1 MVRRLIINTQKPL
14 IKDMLTDLK
23 NADIKEL
30 SEVYDSEN
38 RDSFIS
44 LYLNRES
51 RDNKFVGRRKNT
63 CKSVL
68 KEDKELS
75 DNFEKTM
82 QMIEEYLNKRDREK
96 GQKGLVMFASNI
108 HNFFRVYKLG
118 MPVENLLIV
127 DTSPYI
133 RPLARL
139 VDEYE
144 AFGLV
149 LLDSQ
154 RAKIYVVSSGK
165 VGYKKKKAKDIINK
179 HKKGGMSQARFQ
191 RLRKGAINHFLKD
204 VSEDVEKLFSKDDV
218 VKIIIA
224 GSGNAKIMFKNIL
237 PPHIKSKIVDIIDM
251 DFDEAEDRL
260 VSKAEEIVLEDEKE
274 TSEKNV
280 SRLRDEI
287 LRNGLAVYGLKE
299 TGEAVINGQIE
310 LLLVSKGYKIR
321 GWICEKCQTVDS
333 GVKDKCPYCG
343 SRTSGVDV
351 IEEIIEFAERTDTKI
366 EFVGNNHILDELGGV
381 GGLLRF

>member
-1 MVRRLIINTQKPL
+1 
-14 IKDMLTDLK
+14 MLTNLK
-23 NADIKEL
+23 NTDIKEL

-44 LYLNRES
+44 LYLDIDTL
-51 RDNKFVGRRKNT
+51 DNKFVGRRKNT

-68 KEDKELS
+68 KEDMELS
-75 DNFEKTM
+75 ENFENTM
-82 QMIEEYLNKRDREK
+82 QMIEEYLNLNKSGREK
-96 GQKGLVMFASNI
+96 GQKGLAMFASNI
-108 HNFFRVYKLG
+108 HDFFRAYKLA
-118 MPVENLLIV
+118 MPVENLLVV

-144 AFGLV
+144 SFGLV

-165 VGYKKKKAKDIINK
+165 VGYKKKKANDIINK

-191 RLRKGAINHFLKD
+191 RLRKGAIDHFLKD
-204 VSEDVEKLFSKDDV
+204 VAEDVEKLFSKDEV

-224 GSGNAKIMFKNIL
+224 GSGNAKIIFKNIL

-251 DFDEAEDRL
+251 DFDEAEGRL

-274 TSEKNV
+274 TSERNV

-287 LRNGLAVYGLKE
+287 LRNGLAVHGLKE

-321 GWICEKCQTVDS
+321 GWICEKCQAVDS
-333 GVKDKCPYCG
+333 GLKDKCPYCG
-343 SRTSGVDV
+343 SRTSEVDV
-351 IEEIIEFAERTDTKI
+351 IEEIIEFAKRTDTKI
-366 EFVGNNHILDELGGV
+366 EFVGD
-381 GGLLRF
+381 

>member
-1 MVRRLIINTQKPL
+1 
-14 IKDMLTDLK
+14 MLTDLK
-23 NADIKEL
+23 NRDIKEL
-30 SEVYDSEN
+30 SEVYDTEN

-44 LYLNRES
+44 LYLDIAS
-51 RDNKFVGRRKNT
+51 LDTKFVRRRRNT

-68 KEDKELS
+68 KGDKELS
-75 DNFEKTM
+75 ENFEKAM
-82 QMIEEYLNKRDREK
+82 QMIEEYLNKNEREK
-96 GQKGLVMFASNI
+96 GQQGHAIFASNI
-108 HNFFRVYKLG
+108 HNFFKAYKLG

-165 VGYKKKKAKDIINK
+165 VGYKKRYATDIINK

-191 RLRKGAINHFLKD
+191 RLRKGAIDHFLKD
-204 VSEDVEKLFSKDDV
+204 VAEDVEKLFLQDEV
-218 VKIIIA
+218 VKLIIA
-224 GSGNAKIMFKNIL
+224 GSGNAKLLFKNIL
-237 PPHIKSKIVDIIDM
+237 PPHIKSEIVAIIDM
-251 DFDEAEDRL
+251 AFDEAEGRL
-260 VSKAEEIVLEDEKE
+260 VSKAEEIALDAEKE
-274 TSEKNV
+274 TSEQNV

-287 LRNGLAVYGLKE
+287 LRNGLAVHGLKE

-343 SRTSGVDV
+343 SRTSEVDV
-351 IEEIIEFAERTDTKI
+351 IEELIEFAERTDTKV
-366 EFVGNNHILDELGGV
+366 EFVEDNPILAELGGV
-381 GGLLRF
+381 GGLLRFKPLPVVES

>member
-1 MVRRLIINTQKPL
+1 
-14 IKDMLTDLK
+14 MLTDLK
-23 NADIKEL
+23 NRDIKEL

-44 LYLNRES
+44 LYLDIAS
-51 RDNKFVGRRKNT
+51 VDTKFVRRRRNT

-75 DNFEKTM
+75 ENFEKAM
-82 QMIEEYLNKRDREK
+82 QMIEGYLNKNAREK
-96 GQKGLVMFASNI
+96 GQQGLAIFTSNI
-108 HNFFRVYKLG
+108 HNFFKAYKLG

-165 VGYKKKKAKDIINK
+165 VGYKKIYATDIINK

-191 RLRKGAINHFLKD
+191 RLRKGAIDHFLKD
-204 VSEDVEKLFSKDDV
+204 VADDVEKLFLQDEV

-224 GSGNAKIMFKNIL
+224 GSGNAKILFKNIL
-237 PPHIKSKIVDIIDM
+237 PPHIKSEIVDIIDM
-251 DFDEAEDRL
+251 DFDEAEGRL
-260 VSKAEEIVLEDEKE
+260 VSKAEEIVLEAEKE
-274 TSEKNV
+274 TSEKHV
-280 SRLRDEI
+280 SRLKDEI
-287 LRNGLAVYGLKE
+287 LRNGLAVHGLKE
-299 TGEAVINGQIE
+299 TGEAVIKGQIE

-321 GWICEKCQTVDS
+321 GWICEKCFLP
-333 GVKDKCPYCG
+333 K
-343 SRTSGVDV
+343 
-351 IEEIIEFAERTDTKI
+351 
-366 EFVGNNHILDELGGV
+366 
-381 GGLLRF
+381 

>member
-1 MVRRLIINTQKPL
+1 
-14 IKDMLTDLK
+14 MLTNLK

-30 SEVYDSEN
+30 SEVYDSES

-44 LYLNRES
+44 LYLDIES
-51 RDNKFVGRRKNT
+51 LDNKFVGRRKNT

-75 DNFEKTM
+75 ENFEKTM
-82 QMIEEYLNKRDREK
+82 QMIEEYLNKSGREK
-96 GQKGLVMFASNI
+96 GQKGLAMFASNI
-108 HNFFRVYKLG
+108 HNFFRAYKLG

-204 VSEDVEKLFSKDDV
+204 VAEDVEKLFPTDDV

-224 GSGNAKIMFKNIL
+224 GSGNEKIIFKNIL
-237 PPHIKSKIVDIIDM
+237 PPHIKSKIVDIIDI
-251 DFDEAEDRL
+251 DFDEAEGRL
-260 VSKAEEIVLEDEKE
+260 LSKAEEIVIEDEKE

-287 LRNGLAVYGLKE
+287 LRNGLAVHGLKE

-321 GWICEKCQTVDS
+321 GWICEKCQAVDS

-343 SRTSGVDV
+343 SRTSEVDV

-366 EFVGNNHILDELGGV
+366 EFVGDNPILNELGGV
-381 GGLLRF
+381 GGLLRFK

>member
-1 MVRRLIINTQKPL
+1 
-14 IKDMLTDLK
+14 MLTNLK
-23 NADIKEL
+23 NTDVKEL
-30 SEVYDSEN
+30 SEIYDSEN

-44 LYLNRES
+44 LYLDMDS
-51 RDNKFVGRRKNT
+51 LDNKFVVRRKST

-82 QMIEEYLNKRDREK
+82 QMIEEYLNKSGREK
-96 GQKGLVMFASNI
+96 GQKGLAMFASNI
-108 HNFFRVYKLG
+108 HDFFRAYKLA
-118 MPVENLLIV
+118 MPVENLLVV
-127 DTSPYI
+127 DTSPYV
-133 RPLARL
+133 RPLSRL

-204 VSEDVEKLFSKDDV
+204 VAEDVEKLFLKDDI

-237 PPHIKSKIVDIIDM
+237 PLDIKSRIVDVIDV

-260 VSKAEEIVLEDEKE
+260 VSKAEEIVLEDEKA
-274 TSEKNV
+274 TSERNV
-280 SRLRDEI
+280 SRLSAEI
-287 LRNGLAVYGLKE
+287 LRNGLAVHGLKE
-299 TGEAVINGQIE
+299 TMEAVMNGQIE

-321 GWICEKCQTVDS
+321 GWICEKCQAVDS
-333 GVKDKCPYCG
+333 GVKDRCPYCG

-351 IEEIIEFAERTDTKI
+351 IEEIIEFAGRTGTKI
-366 EFVGNNHILDELGGV
+366 EFVGDNHTLAELGGV
-381 GGLLRF
+381 GGLLRFK

>member
-1 MVRRLIINTQKPL
+1 
-14 IKDMLTDLK
+14 MLTDLK
-23 NADIKEL
+23 NRDIKEL

-38 RDSFIS
+38 RNSFIS
-44 LYLNRES
+44 LYLDIAS
-51 RDNKFVGRRKNT
+51 LDNKFVRRRRNT

-68 KEDKELS
+68 KENKELS
-75 DNFEKTM
+75 ENFEKTM
-82 QMIEEYLNKRDREK
+82 QMIEEYLNKNEREK
-96 GQKGLVMFASNI
+96 GQQGLAIFASKI
-108 HNFFRVYKLG
+108 HNFFRAYKLG

-139 VDEYE
+139 ADEYE

-165 VGYKKKKAKDIINK
+165 VGYKKRYANDIINK

-191 RLRKGAINHFLKD
+191 RLRKGAIDHFLKNVAD
-204 VSEDVEKLFSKDDV
+204 DVEKLFSNDEA

-224 GSGNAKIMFKNIL
+224 GSGNAKILFKNIL

-251 DFDEAEDRL
+251 DFDEAEGRL

-274 TSEKNV
+274 TSEKYV

-287 LRNGLAVYGLKE
+287 LRNGLAVHGLKE

-321 GWICEKCQTVDS
+321 GWICEKCQTVDT

-343 SRTSGVDV
+343 SRTSEVDV
-351 IEEIIEFAERTDTKI
+351 IEELIEFAERTDTKI
-366 EFVGNNHILDELGGV
+366 EFVEDNPILAELGGV
-381 GGLLRF
+381 GGLLRFKPPPVE

>member
-1 MVRRLIINTQKPL
+1 
-14 IKDMLTDLK
+14 MLTVLK
-23 NADIKEL
+23 DTDIKGL

-38 RDSFIS
+38 RGSFIS
-44 LYLNRES
+44 LYLNMDS
-51 RDNKFVGRRKNT
+51 LDTKFVGRRKNI

-68 KEDKELS
+68 KEDKELL

-82 QMIEEYLNKRDREK
+82 QMIDDYLSKHGGEK
-96 GQKGLVMFASNI
+96 GQKGLAIFASKI
-108 HNFFRVYKLG
+108 HNFFSVYPLG
-118 MPVENLLIV
+118 LPVENLLIV

-165 VGYKKKKAKDIINK
+165 VGYKKKKAADIINK

-191 RLRKGAINHFLKD
+191 RLRKGAINHFFSD
-204 VSEDVEKLFSKDDV
+204 VSEDVEKLFSNDDIV
-218 VKIIIA
+218 RIIIA
-224 GSGNAKIMFKNIL
+224 GSGNAKLMFKNIL
-237 PPHIKSKIVDIIDM
+237 PPDIKSKIVDIIDM
-251 DFDEAEDRL
+251 DFDDDGL
-260 VSKAEEIVLEDEKE
+260 VSKAEEIILADEKE
-274 TSEKNV
+274 TREKNV

-287 LRNGLAVYGLKE
+287 LRHGLAVHGLKE
-299 TGEAVINGQIE
+299 TREAVEKGQIE
-310 LLLVSKGYKIR
+310 LLLVNKGYKIR
-321 GWICEKCQTVDS
+321 GWICEKCQVVDS
-333 GVKDKCPYCG
+333 GVKDTCPYCG
-343 SRTSGVDV
+343 SRTSEVDV

-366 EFVGNNHILDELGGV
+366 EFVGDNPILDELGGV
-381 GGLLRF
+381 GGLLRFK

>member
-1 MVRRLIINTQKPL
+1 
-14 IKDMLTDLK
+14 MLTDLK
-23 NADIKEL
+23 NADVKEL

-44 LYLNRES
+44 LYLDMDS
-51 RDNKFVGRRKNT
+51 LDNKFVERRKNS

-68 KEDKELS
+68 EEDKELLE
-75 DNFEKTM
+75 NFEKTM
-82 QMIEEYLNKRDREK
+82 QMIEQYLNKSGREK
-96 GQKGLVMFASNI
+96 GQQGLAMFASNI
-108 HNFFRVYKLG
+108 HDFFRVFKLG
-118 MPVENLLIV
+118 MPVENLLVV

-165 VGYKKKKAKDIINK
+165 VGYKKKKATDIINK

-204 VSEDVEKLFSKDDV
+204 VAEDVEKLFSQEDI
-218 VKIIIA
+218 VKLIIA

-237 PPHIKSKIVDIIDM
+237 PHNIKSKIVDVIDM

-260 VSKAEEIVLEDEKE
+260 VSKAEEIVLKDEKE
-274 TSEKNV
+274 TSERNV
-280 SRLRDEI
+280 SRLRAEI
-287 LRNGLAVYGLKE
+287 LRNGLAVHGLKE
-299 TGEAVINGQIE
+299 TSEAVINGQIE

-321 GWICEKCQTVDS
+321 GWICEKCQAVDS
-333 GVKDKCPYCG
+333 GVKDRCPYCG

-351 IEEIIEFAERTDTKI
+351 IEEIIEFAERTGTKI
-366 EFVGNNHILDELGGV
+366 EFVGDNPILAELGGV
-381 GGLLRF
+381 GGLLRFNLSIS

>member
-1 MVRRLIINTQKPL
+1 
-14 IKDMLTDLK
+14 MLTNLK
-23 NADIKEL
+23 NTDVKEL
-30 SEVYDSEN
+30 SEIYDSEN

-44 LYLNRES
+44 LYLDMDS
-51 RDNKFVGRRKNT
+51 LDNKFVVRRKST

-82 QMIEEYLNKRDREK
+82 QMIEEHLNKSGREK
-96 GQKGLVMFASNI
+96 GQKGLAMFASNI
-108 HNFFRVYKLG
+108 HDFFRAYKLA
-118 MPVENLLIV
+118 MPVENLLVV
-127 DTSPYI
+127 DTSPYV

-165 VGYKKKKAKDIINK
+165 VGYKKKKATDIINK

-204 VSEDVEKLFSKDDV
+204 VAEDVEKLFLNEDI
-218 VKIIIA
+218 VKIVIA

-237 PPHIKSKIVDIIDM
+237 PLDIKSKIVDVIDM

-260 VSKAEEIVLEDEKE
+260 VSKAEEIVLGDEKA
-274 TSEKNV
+274 TSERNV
-280 SRLRDEI
+280 SRLSAEI
-287 LRNGLAVYGLKE
+287 LRNGLAVHGLKE
-299 TGEAVINGQIE
+299 TMEAVMNGQIE

-321 GWICEKCQTVDS
+321 GWICEKCQAVDS

-351 IEEIIEFAERTDTKI
+351 IEEIIEFAERTGTKI
-366 EFVGNNHILDELGGV
+366 EFVGDNLGLDELGGV
-381 GGLLRF
+381 GGLLRFR

>member
-1 MVRRLIINTQKPL
+1 
-14 IKDMLTDLK
+14 MLTDLK
-23 NADIKEL
+23 NTDIKEL
-30 SEVYDSEN
+30 SEVYDSES

-44 LYLNRES
+44 LYLDIAS
-51 RDNKFVGRRKNT
+51 LDTKFVRRRRNI

-68 KEDKELS
+68 KGDKELS
-75 DNFEKTM
+75 ENFEEAM
-82 QMIEEYLNKRDREK
+82 QMIEGYLNKNEREK
-96 GQKGLVMFASNI
+96 GQQGLAIFASDI
-108 HNFFRVYKLG
+108 HNFFRAYKLG

-165 VGYKKKKAKDIINK
+165 VGYKKIYATDIINK

-191 RLRKGAINHFLKD
+191 RLRKGAIDHFLKD
-204 VSEDVEKLFSKDDV
+204 VADDVEKLFLHDEV

-224 GSGNAKIMFKNIL
+224 GSGNAKLSFKNIL

-251 DFDEAEDRL
+251 DFDEAEGRL
-260 VSKAEEIVLEDEKE
+260 VSKAEEIVLDDEKE
-274 TSEKNV
+274 TSEQNV

-287 LRNGLAVYGLKE
+287 LRNGLAVHGLKE
-299 TGEAVINGQIE
+299 TGEAVINGQVE

-343 SRTSGVDV
+343 SRTAEVDV
-351 IEEIIEFAERTDTKI
+351 IEELIEFAERTDTKI
-366 EFVGNNHILDELGGV
+366 VFVEDNPILAELGGV
-381 GGLLRF
+381 GGLLRFKPPPVVES

>member
-1 MVRRLIINTQKPL
+1 
-14 IKDMLTDLK
+14 MLTDLK
-23 NADIKEL
+23 NTDVKEL
-30 SEVYDSEN
+30 SDVYDSEN

-44 LYLNRES
+44 LYLDMDS
-51 RDNKFVGRRKNT
+51 LDNKFVGRRKST

-75 DNFEKTM
+75 DNFENTM
-82 QMIEEYLNKRDREK
+82 QIIEEHLNKGGREK
-96 GQKGLVMFASNI
+96 GQKGLAMFASNI
-108 HNFFRVYKLG
+108 HDFFRAYKLA
-118 MPVENLLIV
+118 MPVENLLVV

-204 VSEDVEKLFSKDDV
+204 VAEDVEKVFLNEDI
-218 VKIIIA
+218 VKIVIA

-237 PPHIKSKIVDIIDM
+237 PSAIKSKIVDVIDM

-260 VSKAEEIVLEDEKE
+260 VSKAEEIVLEDEKA
-274 TSEKNV
+274 TSERNV
-280 SRLRDEI
+280 SRLSAEI
-287 LRNGLAVYGLKE
+287 LRNGLAVHGLKE
-299 TGEAVINGQIE
+299 TMEAVIKGQIE

-321 GWICEKCQTVDS
+321 GWICEKCQAVDS
-333 GVKDKCPYCG
+333 GVKDRCPYCG
-343 SRTSGVDV
+343 SRTSEVDV

-366 EFVGNNHILDELGGV
+366 EFVGDNPILAELGGV
-381 GGLLRF
+381 GGLLRFK

>member
-1 MVRRLIINTQKPL
+1 
-14 IKDMLTDLK
+14 MLKDLK
-23 NADIKEL
+23 KTDVKEL

-44 LYLNRES
+44 LYLGLDS
-51 RDNKFVGRRKNT
+51 LDNKFVERRKST

-68 KEDKELS
+68 KENKELS

-82 QMIEEYLNKRDREK
+82 QMIEDYLNLNKSGREK
-96 GQKGLVMFASNI
+96 GEKGLAMFASSI
-108 HNFFRVYKLG
+108 HDFFRAYKLA

-133 RPLARL
+133 RPLVRL
-139 VDEYE
+139 MDEYE
-144 AFGLV
+144 TFGLV

-204 VSEDVEKLFSKDDV
+204 VAEDAEKVFSEDEV

-224 GSGNAKIMFKNIL
+224 GSGNAKIMFKDIL
-237 PPHIKSKIVDIIDM
+237 PPDLKSKIVDVIAM
-251 DFDEAEDRL
+251 DFGEAEERL
-260 VSKAEEIVLEDEKE
+260 VLKAEEIVLEDEKE
-274 TSEKNV
+274 TSERNV
-280 SRLRDEI
+280 SRLRAEI

-299 TGEAVINGQIE
+299 TSEAVINGQME
-310 LLLVSKGYKIR
+310 LLLVSKGYKIM
-321 GWICEKCQTVDS
+321 GWICEKCQVVDS
-333 GVKDKCPYCG
+333 GVKDRCPYCG
-343 SRTSGVDV
+343 SKTSEVDV
-351 IEEIIEFAERTDTKI
+351 VEEIIEFAERTDTKI
-366 EFVGNNHILDELGGV
+366 EFVEDNPILDELGGV
-381 GGLLRF
+381 GGLLRYK

>member
-1 MVRRLIINTQKPL
+1 
-14 IKDMLTDLK
+14 MLTDLK
-23 NADIKEL
+23 NTDVKEL

-44 LYLNRES
+44 LYLDMDGL
-51 RDNKFVGRRKNT
+51 DNKFVVRRKNT

-82 QMIEEYLNKRDREK
+82 QMIEEHLNKSGREK
-96 GQKGLVMFASNI
+96 GQQGLVMFASDI
-108 HNFFRVYKLG
+108 HDFFRAYKLA
-118 MPVENLLIV
+118 MPVENLLVV

-149 LLDSQ
+149 LLDSH

-204 VSEDVEKLFSKDDV
+204 VAEDVEKLFSTDEV

-237 PPHIKSKIVDIIDM
+237 PPPIKSKIVDIIDM

-274 TSEKNV
+274 TSEINV
-280 SRLRDEI
+280 SRLSAEI
-287 LRNGLAVYGLKE
+287 LRNGLAVHGLKE
-299 TGEAVINGQIE
+299 TMEAVINGQIE

-321 GWICEKCQTVDS
+321 GWICEKCQAVDS
-333 GVKDKCPYCG
+333 GVKGRCPYCG

-351 IEEIIEFAERTDTKI
+351 IEEIIEI
-366 EFVGNNHILDELGGV
+366 EFVGDNPILAELGGV
-381 GGLLRF
+381 GGLLRFK

>member
-1 MVRRLIINTQKPL
+1 
-14 IKDMLTDLK
+14 MLTDLK
-23 NADIKEL
+23 NRDIKEL
-30 SEVYDSEN
+30 SELYDSES

-44 LYLNRES
+44 LYLDIAS
-51 RDNKFVGRRKNT
+51 LDNKFVRRRRRNT

-75 DNFEKTM
+75 ENFEKAM
-82 QMIEEYLNKRDREK
+82 QMIEGYLNKNEREK
-96 GQKGLVMFASNI
+96 GQQGLAIFASNI
-108 HNFFRVYKLG
+108 HNFFRAYKLG

-139 VDEYE
+139 ADEYE
-144 AFGLV
+144 AFGLI

-165 VGYKKKKAKDIINK
+165 VGYKKKYANDIINR

-191 RLRKGAINHFLKD
+191 RLRKGAIDHFLKD
-204 VSEDVEKLFSKDDV
+204 VAEDVEKLFLQDDV

-224 GSGNAKIMFKNIL
+224 GSGNAKLSFKNIL

-251 DFDEAEDRL
+251 DFDEAEGRL
-260 VSKAEEIVLEDEKE
+260 ISQVEEIVLEDEKE
-274 TSEKNV
+274 TSEKYV
-280 SRLRDEI
+280 SRLTDEI
-287 LRNGLAVYGLKE
+287 LRNGLAVHGLKE

-333 GVKDKCPYCG
+333 GVMDKCPYCG
-343 SRTSGVDV
+343 SRTAEVDV
-351 IEEIIEFAERTDTKI
+351 IEELIEFAERTDTKI
-366 EFVGNNHILDELGGV
+366 VFVEDNPILAELGGV
-381 GGLLRF
+381 GGLLRFKPPPVE